1 MSEGL
6 SQRQRAKRAQITD
19 AAHRLFLANGF
30 AGTSIDAIV
39 AEAGVSKQT
48 LYTYFPTKIDLLA
61 SVLYGG
67 ISGIS
72 LPSGEPIALESPADL
87 RRALVGFSV
96 QLTRNLLDPEAIAL
110 VRLVLGEVF
119 RVVELRKIFRDAL
132 PGQVL
137 AQTQAILVRAA
148 GQGLIR
154 LSDPDL
160 AARMFVGPLMT
171 YVALDGFLSAEPTSP
186 PPVAQLEKLVDAFL
200 KLVDAA

>member
-1 MSEGL
+1 MTEGL
-6 SQRQRAKRAQITD
+6 SERQRAKRAQITD

-48 LYTYFPTKIDLLA
+48 LYTYFPTKIELLA

-67 ISGIS
+67 ISEIS
-72 LPSGEPIALESPADL
+72 LPSGEPITLTNRDDL
-87 RRALVGFSV
+87 RRALIGFSV
-96 QLTRNLLDPEAIAL
+96 QITRNLLDPEAIAL

-119 RVVELRKIFRDAL
+119 RVVELRKVFRDAL
-132 PGQVL
+132 PGQLL
-137 AQTQAILVRAA
+137 AQVQGLLVRAA
-148 GQGLIR
+148 GLGLIR

-171 YVALDGFLSAEPTSP
+171 YIALDGFLSAEPATP
-186 PPVAQLEKLVDAFL
+186 PSVRQLEKLVDAFL
-200 KLVDAA
+200 TLVEA